1 MQYIWVLFIL
11 IYGIVK
17 GLREG
22 LKKKAMEK
30 NSIIEVLFF
39 YTLFGFFMTIPF
51 SRDIFQ
57 VSALFHLV
65 LIVKAGIIFVAWL
78 CALNSIKL
86 LPLSIYSVL
95 DMGRVIFAVLLGV
108 LLLGEK
114 LGIFQIIGIALVIL
128 GITLVN
134 LKTKRGVE
142 EKPSK
147 KVILLVL
154 FSGILNSISS
164 TMDKWLMA
172 TDTNRWLLGSAEISS
187 AQIQFW
193 YMLYLTILYGL
204 YIFFKNEK
212 VNVRKCV
219 TSPWIWIMS
228 LIFVLGD
235 RCLFLANADP
245 NSTVVVMTLIKQ
257 SSVLV
262 TIFMGKLVFKEKH
275 IAYRIFCAITII
287 AGIMISLI

>member
-30 NSIIEVLFF
+30 NSVIEVLFF
-39 YTLFGFFMTIPF
+39 YTLFGFLMTIPF
-51 SRDIFQ
+51 SSDILQ

-65 LIVKAGIIFVAWL
+65 IIFKSTIIFIAWI

-86 LPLSIYSVL
+86 LPLSIYSVI

-114 LGIFQIIGIALVIL
+114 LGPFQIIGILLVIV

-134 LKTKRGVE
+134 VKTKRGVD
-142 EKPSK
+142 EKPAK
-147 KVILLVL
+147 KVIILVL
-154 FSGILNSISS
+154 ISGILNAVSS
-164 TMDKWLMA
+164 TMDKWIMS
-172 TDTNRWLLGSAEISS
+172 TDTNRWLLGDSTISS
-187 AQIQFW
+187 AQLQFW
-193 YMLYLTILYGL
+193 YMLYLVLLYGA

-219 TSPWIWIMS
+219 SNPWIWIMS
-228 LIFVLGD
+228 LIFVIGD
-235 RCLFLANADP
+235 RCLFLANANP

-262 TIFMGKLVFKEKH
+262 TICMGKLVFKEKH